1 MIALKT
7 KIPIITEAENST
19 KIENKEL
26 LAFQNKIADRIV
38 RIAELNRQVMDR
50 VRVLEDQPQKVN
62 LSLGN
67 SIKSIVAR
75 TNDQFARVDERLA
88 EVE

>member
-26 LAFQNKIADRIV
+26 LAFQNKIAERIV
-38 RIAELNRQVMDR
+38 RIAELNRQVLDR
-50 VRVLEDQPQKVN
+50 IRVLEDQPQKAS

-67 SIKSIVAR
+67 SIKSIVSR
-75 TNDQFARVDERLA
+75 TNDQFAKVDERLA

>member
-19 KIENKEL
+19 NIENKEL
-26 LAFQNKIADRIV
+26 LAFQNKIAERIV

-50 VRVLEDQPQKVN
+50 VRVLEDQPQKA
-62 LSLGN
+62 SL
-67 SIKSIVAR
+67 
-75 TNDQFARVDERLA
+75 
-88 EVE
+88 